1 MCNCLEGQIIVAMV
15 IDEDKPQLK
24 DLPSFVFKLSVTRSS
39 FAGKGEGL
47 LHP

>member
-15 IDEDKPQLK
+15 IEEDKPQLK
-24 DLPSFVFKLSVTRSS
+24 DLHLFSNSQLPGAALQ
-39 FAGKGEGL
+39 GKGEGL